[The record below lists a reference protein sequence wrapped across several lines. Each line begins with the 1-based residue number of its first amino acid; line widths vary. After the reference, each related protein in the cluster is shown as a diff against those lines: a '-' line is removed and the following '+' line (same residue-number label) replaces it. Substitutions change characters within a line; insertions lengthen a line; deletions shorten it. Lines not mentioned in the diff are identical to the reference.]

1 MIWIIIVVTLQT
13 SLVVHH
19 KKNIMKIIITES
31 KIYNIVKK
39 QLTKRFGDLTPVES
53 SNWPDSV
60 FYLDKKKVCIEYDKQ
75 TREAKIYDES
85 IWSFLEEIFQ
95 LSNGQIRKVI
105 TEWLREHYNLDIEIT
120 LKNKE

>member
-1 MIWIIIVVTLQT
+1 
-13 SLVVHH
+13 
-19 KKNIMKIIITES
+19 MKIIITES